1 MGRSFTRLLHWP
13 VRFLALAHLLF
24 IGLFALDVFDTGLGT
39 WQTLLSLLIHLIPS
53 LSIALA
59 LLLAWKHS
67 LVGAIAFLLLSVLFP
82 LFFLDPSDGIAFWVL
97 IAPLPV
103 CCMLFFL
110 EWWYDFKTSGKNIHK
125 REPKGHRGS

>member
-39 WQTLLSLLIHLIPS
+39 WQTLLSLLIHLMPS

-59 LLLAWKHS
+59 IRCGERS
-67 LVGAIAFLLLSVLFP
+67 LSSCFR
-82 LFFLDPSDGIAFWVL
+82 
-97 IAPLPV
+97 
-103 CCMLFFL
+103 CC
-110 EWWYDFKTSGKNIHK
+110 S
-125 REPKGHRGS
+125 